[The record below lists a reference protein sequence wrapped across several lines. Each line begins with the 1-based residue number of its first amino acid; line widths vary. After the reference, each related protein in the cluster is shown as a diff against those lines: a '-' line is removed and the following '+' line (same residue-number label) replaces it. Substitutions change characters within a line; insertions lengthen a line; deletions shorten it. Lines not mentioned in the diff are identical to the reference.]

1 MSFVLDNS
9 VALAW
14 CFEDEQTPAISAL
27 LDRLVETGASAP
39 MLWPLEAL
47 NGLMVAQRR
56 RRIDAAARAEFAAFL
71 QELPVMINAQ
81 TVDQV
86 WGATSALA
94 GQFGLTIYDA
104 AYLELAQRRRLPLA
118 TLDRDLR
125 RAASAVEVE
134 LLGLT

>member
-1 MSFVLDNS
+1 
-9 VALAW
+9 
-14 CFEDEQTPAISAL
+14 
-27 LDRLVETGASAP
+27 

-47 NGLMVAQRR
+47 NGLLVAQRR

-71 QELPVMINAQ
+71 QELPVMIDAQ

>member
-56 RRIDAAARAEFAAFL
+56 RRIDAAAWAEFAAFL
-71 QELPVMINAQ
+71 QELLVMIDAQ

-94 GQFGLTIYDA
+94 GQFGLTVYDA